1 MRKLSLLS
9 TLTLL
14 LFVCAC
20 NSSDEKTK
28 EELKEEIRAELK
40 AEQDEEKNS
49 ERQTEGKDSA
59 TDNDKKGMKT
69 VNAKFEMM
77 VTNTAGTYY
86 VFTDENGKTLKF
98 FPMNGKTKGMDFAAS
113 LQSGDTNHKYSGK
126 EYQITYD
133 ELWVEGKNE
142 MENRLYI
149 INAEPAAT
157 SGKSNDGSG
166 KQAAFT
172 AKEIKNAV
180 FMGTEPFW
188 DITFYDSY
196 AERNDPSDRKATF
209 YYMKDGTY
217 AVHQLADVIEPAS
230 SNSVTFTIIDEAGMV
245 PGVVTITR
253 KACDDGM
260 SDNIYPYT
268 FSLQW
273 ENGNAWKGC
282 GRIK

>member
-1 MRKLSLLS
+1 MKHLSLL
-9 TLTLL
+9 LILP
-14 LFVCAC
+14 FVVLMAAC
-20 NSSDEKTK
+20 GGNETDTEKLKAELKEEVKNEMEAEEKAK
-28 EELKEEIRAELK
+28 EELKEEIRAEVE
-40 AEQDEEKNS
+40 AEMEQEKKS
-49 ERQTEGKDSA
+49 ESSGSKTNDS
-59 TDNDKKGMKT
+59 
-69 VNAKFEMM
+69 
-77 VTNTAGTYY
+77 
-86 VFTDENGKTLKF
+86 
-98 FPMNGKTKGMDFAAS
+98 
-113 LQSGDTNHKYSGK
+113 SGK
-126 EYQITYD
+126 
-133 ELWVEGKNE
+133 K
-142 MENRLYI
+142 
-149 INAEPAAT
+149 
-157 SGKSNDGSG
+157 
-166 KQAAFT
+166 AAFT

-217 AVHQLADVIEPAS
+217 AGHQLADAIEPAS

-253 KACDDGM
+253 KSCSDGM